1 MKTKLK
7 HKHVKE
13 NNKMKNN
20 NRIALPK
27 ISSSQ
32 RKFYLFVIA
41 LNNKEMV
48 TQNGNGKIYK
58 TL

>member
-32 RKFYLFVIA
+32 RKFYSFAIA
-41 LNNKEMV
+41 QNNKEMV
-48 TQNGNGKIYK
+48 TKC
-58 TL
+58 

>member
-20 NRIALPK
+20 NRMALPK

-32 RKFYLFVIA
+32 RKFYSFVIT
-41 LNNKEMV
+41 LNNKEMI
-48 TQNGNGKIYK
+48 TQNGNGKI
-58 TL
+58 

>member
-32 RKFYLFVIA
+32 RKFYSFVIA

-48 TQNGNGKIYK
+48 TKC
-58 TL
+58 